1 MHYEFRDP
9 DFDGLKC
16 DLDRQ
21 VSGPEPRADLQAL
34 VLKVVLGL
42 MIAALAIVA
51 IRWLITGDATPALAV
66 WAICAP
72 PLTLI
77 LRTYINGSFEG
88 WK

>member
-1 MHYEFRDP
+1 MRYEYKDP

-16 DLDRQ
+16 DLDRH
-21 VSGPEPRADLQAL
+21 VSDPEPRPDLQAL
-34 VLKVVLGL
+34 VLKAVLGL

-51 IRWLITGDATPALAV
+51 IRWLTTGDATPALAV

-77 LRTYINGSFEG
+77 LRRFIGPFEG